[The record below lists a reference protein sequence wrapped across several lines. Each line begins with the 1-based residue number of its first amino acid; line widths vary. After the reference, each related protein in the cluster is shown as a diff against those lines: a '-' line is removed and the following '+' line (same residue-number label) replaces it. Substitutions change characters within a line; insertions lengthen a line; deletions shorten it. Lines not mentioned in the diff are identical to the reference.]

1 MKQLWIKNSRCVLG
15 LFGEKSRVLVGRG
28 LAGSKYPDD
37 SGALTNLVEIG
48 KARDKVCSLKLDQV
62 SSNLCHRRTSHV
74 GVGRN
79 NLDIWLSH
87 INTRQSSS
95 HITASLDSQVI
106 KIEAALSQ
114 TRT

>member
-1 MKQLWIKNSRCVLG
+1 MDQKQQVRAWSVWRKITS
-15 LFGEKSRVLVGRG
+15 FGW
-28 LAGSKYPDD
+28 AGSEYPDD

-106 KIEAALSQ
+106 KIEAGLSQ